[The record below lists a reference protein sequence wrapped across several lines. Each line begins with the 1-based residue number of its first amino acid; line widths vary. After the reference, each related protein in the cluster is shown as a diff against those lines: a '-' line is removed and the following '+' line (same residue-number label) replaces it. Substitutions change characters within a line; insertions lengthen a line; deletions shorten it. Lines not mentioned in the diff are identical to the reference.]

1 MHKAVKKIKKIKADI
16 DNLEAKEEILLEK
29 LDEAI
34 DELEDSIEDQDVES
48 GSVILRNGGSGIDCL
63 SLFCDVDPALSLI
76 CFCFFLTL
84 AFRSSVSMPSKIG
97 EY

>member
-1 MHKAVKKIKKIKADI
+1 MNKAVKKLRKLKDQLDK
-16 DNLEAKEEILLEK
+16 LEEKEDDLLNQI
-29 LDEAI
+29 DEAI
-34 DELEDSIEDQDVES
+34 DELEEFEDQDVES
-48 GSVILRNGGSGIDCL
+48 GSLVLRNDGSGFDCL

>member
-34 DELEDSIEDQDVES
+34 DELEDSLED
-48 GSVILRNGGSGIDCL
+48 
-63 SLFCDVDPALSLI
+63 
-76 CFCFFLTL
+76 
-84 AFRSSVSMPSKIG
+84 
-97 EY
+97 